1 VSDLVSAEVRSMKG
15 PEALPRLNGEI
26 VFSAPWEGRVFG
38 LALALVRARELAWDE
53 FRTRLIAAIAAEP
66 SRPYFES
73 WTAALEALVVDLHL
87 AERGDVARRAADVR
101 E

>member
-1 VSDLVSAEVRSMKG
+1 MDG
-15 PEALPRLNGEI
+15 PEALPRSNGEL

-38 LALALVRARELAWDE
+38 LALALVRAHGLAWDE

-73 WTAALEALVVDLHL
+73 WTAALEALWSPVRGERQAAAL
-87 AERGDVARRAADVR
+87 AEAGAHASPIKK
-101 E
+101 